1 MIFAV
6 HFTDPRNNKKVLV
19 AAFLMLSDAECFLKD
34 RTRAYYEIPYTIS
47 QVDGWVAFVKYKT
60 TLEFPHNE

>member
-34 RTRAYYEIPYTIS
+34 RTRLYYEIPYTIS
-47 QVDGWVAFVKYKT
+47 QVDGWSGFRQIQNNIGVPA
-60 TLEFPHNE
+60 